1 MIFYDAGYGVCCAF
15 EEFTMWS
22 YSSRRSV
29 RGVED
34 AQVTVRLLKVTGLL
48 GFTSGV
54 YSYFIRNIASKTWA
68 NYEF

>member
-1 MIFYDAGYGVCCAF
+1 MIFYDAAPGYGACCAF
-15 EEFTMWS
+15 EEFTMWR

-34 AQVTVRLLKVTGLL
+34 AQVTVRLLEVTGLL

-54 YSYFIRNIASKTWA
+54 ATLSGTLPPKTMG
-68 NYEF
+68 